1 MKVERIVCAGLLSIT
16 LMAGPALA
24 QQPDSE
30 FTIFAAQRF
39 GGEIS
44 VEESDAVYEAE
55 DSAAFGLIWN
65 TQHQANTQWE
75 VYFSQQQ
82 TEMEL
87 SDPLLAEPPVDIDLY
102 TLQLGGTY
110 LLNEN
115 SVQPYIAMTLGGTHA
130 RSDVD
135 SDTFFSGSIGL
146 GIKLR
151 PDERIGFRLEA
162 RVHGVLVRDDTKFL
176 CQSGP
181 NQNFC
186 AVAVEGDMFA
196 QFETFAGLTFR
207 F

>member
-1 MKVERIVCAGLLSIT
+1 MLLGLAT
-16 LMAGPALA
+16 PLA
-24 QQPDSE
+24 AQELDSA
-30 FTIFAAQRF
+30 FTVFGAQRF

-65 TQHQANTQWE
+65 TRHQANTEWE

-115 SVQPYIAMTLGGTHA
+115 GVQPYIAMTLGGTHA
-130 RSDVD
+130 KSDAD

-146 GIKLR
+146 GIKIR
-151 PDERIGFRLEA
+151 QNERIGFRLEA
-162 RVHGVLVRDDTKFL
+162 RMHGVLVGDNTEFL

-186 AVAVEGDMFA
+186 AVAVEGDMFG
-196 QFETFAGLTFR
+196 QFETFAGLTIR